1 MLFTAALRT
10 SKTRPLSSWT
20 RIESLVTVMRAAR
33 LFLTR
38 SLTTSMRNAS
48 VPCAP
53 ERAVSGIR
61 TVFLTAVLGTPV
73 FFGAVFG
80 AVVVAARPVGLT
92 HVEE

>member
-1 MLFTAALRT
+1 
-10 SKTRPLSSWT
+10 
-20 RIESLVTVMRAAR
+20 
-33 LFLTR
+33 
-38 SLTTSMRNAS
+38 MRNAS